1 MRSAIATW
9 PRRFGVA
16 GGALLLALGVSV
28 LILVSS
34 DEATGALLSM
44 GTLMKR
50 LVLVPGL
57 VAIMVFA
64 FATVMAGPR
73 AVAASLNEKA
83 APATGVAASRP
94 FVAQVVGLGWMNPLQ
109 RKDYS
114 TEWQTLWTLGLVKPN
129 VNDDM
134 VRVNP
139 KKYLT
144 VQPIAIVADGR
155 RGRESFSGFYKKY
168 VNELLILFRTRYFTN
183 EDYFYTVSADSQKK
197 WRELAG
203 MHIELAIPSGR
214 LDPGLASAH
223 LRDQIVNFFEIGN
236 PSAKNLWSHDTPP
249 DVHVTSGQGNA
260 GFTSLNAAL
269 DYLAAHPDKSA
280 WVMNWDAPSFP
291 PNDEQI
297 NENMV
302 VLFLAGPD
310 LKTGR
315 EPLAWIGKAARS
327 NVKDFDAKQGA
338 SRAVQA
344 WKSTIDTAATNAG
357 VPVSSLNYI
366 VHDAGKGSDAASTRI
381 ASLSQTLTEV
391 LPEYDFRT
399 QTFNTSALL
408 GDMGAGAALTDVV
421 LAIGRANHLGGNV
434 LVAGTTDPE
443 HPTAVVVVAPSKL
456 TPIDAGK
463 DWFRAR
469 GENNAYLPWWGR
481 RHDARP
487 ASQGYSE

>member
-1 MRSAIATW
+1 
-9 PRRFGVA
+9 
-16 GGALLLALGVSV
+16 
-28 LILVSS
+28 
-34 DEATGALLSM
+34 
-44 GTLMKR
+44 
-50 LVLVPGL
+50 
-57 VAIMVFA
+57 
-64 FATVMAGPR
+64 
-73 AVAASLNEKA
+73 
-83 APATGVAASRP
+83 
-94 FVAQVVGLGWMNPLQ
+94 MNPLQ
-109 RKDYS
+109 RRDYP
-114 TEWQTLWTLGLVKPN
+114 TEWQILWTLGLVKPN

-134 VRVNP
+134 VRTNS
-139 KKYLT
+139 KKYSTL
-144 VQPIAIVADGR
+144 QAISIVADGN
-155 RGRESFSGFYKKY
+155 RGSESFPGFYEKY
-168 VNELLILFRTRYFTN
+168 VDKLTLLFRVPYFTD
-183 EDYFYTVSADSQKK
+183 EDYFYTVSPDDRAK

-203 MHIELAIPSGR
+203 MHVELAIPSGR
-214 LDPGLASAH
+214 IEPARAASY
-223 LRDQIVNFFEIGN
+223 LRKRIVNIFEIGN
-236 PSAKNLWSHDTPP
+236 PSAKNLWNRDTPP
-249 DVHVTSGQGNA
+249 DVHVTTGQGNA

-291 PNDEQI
+291 PNDAQI

-310 LKTGR
+310 LKTER

-327 NVKDFDAKQGA
+327 NVKDFEAKQGA

-344 WKSTIDTAATNAG
+344 WRSTIDTAASNAG

-421 LAIGRANHLGGNV
+421 LAIGRANHFGGNV
-434 LVAGTTDPE
+434 LVAGTTDSE

-463 DWFRAR
+463 NWFRAR
-469 GENNAYLPWWGR
+469 GGNNAYLPWWGR
-481 RHDARP
+481 RHDASP
-487 ASQGYSE
+487 TTQGYSQ

>member
-1 MRSAIATW
+1 MSAVIATW
-9 PRRFGVA
+9 PRRA
-16 GGALLLALGVSV
+16 GLACVVMILASSVSLALSIAAGDTSSV
-28 LILVSS
+28 LSNLG
-34 DEATGALLSM
+34 E
-44 GTLMKR
+44 LMKR
-50 LVLVPGL
+50 IVLLPGL
-57 VAIMVFA
+57 LAIVA
-64 FATVMAGPR
+64 FALTTALSAPK
-73 AVAASLNEKA
+73 AVAASSVGKVNA
-83 APATGVAASRP
+83 GVAAESSRP
-94 FVAQVVGLGWMNPLQ
+94 FVAQVVGLEWMNPLQ
-109 RKDYS
+109 RRDYP
-114 TEWQTLWTLGLVKPN
+114 TEWQLLWTLELVKPN
-129 VNDDM
+129 SSDDM
-134 VRVNP
+134 VRTNP
-139 KKYLT
+139 KKYSTL
-144 VQPIAIVADGR
+144 QPISIVADGQW
-155 RGRESFSGFYKKY
+155 GSESFEGFYEKY
-168 VNELLILFRTRYFTN
+168 IDKLLVLFRTRYVTN
-183 EDYFYTVSADSQKK
+183 SNYFYTVKSDDKKK

-203 MHIELAIPSGR
+203 IRVELAIPSGR
-214 LDPGLASAH
+214 LDPERAKVYV
-223 LRDQIVNFFEIGN
+223 RDNMVNAYEIGN
-236 PSAKNLWSHDTPP
+236 PSARDLWSRDTPP

-269 DYLAAHPDKSA
+269 DYLASHPDKSV

-291 PNDEQI
+291 PKDGQI

-310 LKTGR
+310 LKTER

-327 NVKDFDAKQGA
+327 NVKDFEAKQGA

-344 WKSTIDTAATNAG
+344 WKSTIDTAASNAG
-357 VPVSSLNYI
+357 VPVSSVNYI

-408 GDMGAGAALTDVV
+408 GDMGAGAALTDVA

-434 LVAGTTDPE
+434 LVAGTTDIE

>member
-1 MRSAIATW
+1 MGC
-9 PRRFGVA
+9 F
-16 GGALLLALGVSV
+16 ALV
-28 LILVSS
+28 
-34 DEATGALLSM
+34 
-44 GTLMKR
+44 KR
-50 LVLVPGL
+50 VG
-57 VAIMVFA
+57 IT
-64 FATVMAGPR
+64 ATVSAAILSGSSVWAQKD
-73 AVAASLNEKA
+73 AVSAQSAENISHVPIL
-83 APATGVAASRP
+83 
-94 FVAQVVGLGWMNPLQ
+94 AQVVGLAWLNPLQ
-109 RKDYS
+109 RRDYP
-114 TEWQTLWTLGLVKPN
+114 TEWQLLWTLGLVKPN
-129 VNDDM
+129 NNDDM
-134 VRVNP
+134 VRTNP
-139 KKYLT
+139 GKYSTL
-144 VQPIAIVADGR
+144 QAISIIANGLK
-155 RGRESFSGFYKKY
+155 GSESFSGFYEKY
-168 VNELLILFRTRYFTN
+168 VDKQLILFRVPYFTS
-183 EDYFYTVSADSQKK
+183 EDYFYTVSSSRRRK

-203 MHIELAIPSGR
+203 MHVELAIPSGR
-214 LDPGLASAH
+214 LDPELAATY
-223 LRDQIVNFFEIGN
+223 LQDQFVNVFEIGN
-236 PSAKNLWSHDTPP
+236 QSAKDLWSHDTPP

-310 LKTGR
+310 LKTER
-315 EPLAWIGKAARS
+315 EPLAWIGKAARG

-344 WKSTIDTAATNAG
+344 WKSTIDAAASNAG
-357 VPVSSLNYI
+357 VPVSSLNYV
-366 VHDAGKGSDAASTRI
+366 VHDAGKGSDAASARI

-408 GDMGAGAALTDVV
+408 GDMGAGTALTDVV

-434 LVAGTTDPE
+434 LVAGTTDAE
-443 HPTAVVVVAPSKL
+443 HPSAVVVVAPSRL
-456 TPIDAGK
+456 TPIDASK

>member
-1 MRSAIATW
+1 MHCFTLA
-9 PRRFGVA
+9 RRIGC
-16 GGALLLALGVSV
+16 VS
-28 LILVSS
+28 I
-34 DEATGALLSM
+34 
-44 GTLMKR
+44 
-50 LVLVPGL
+50 
-57 VAIMVFA
+57 
-64 FATVMAGPR
+64 VMATFLSSPPLR
-73 AVAASLNEKA
+73 AETRAASTQSVEGASA
-83 APATGVAASRP
+83 AP
-94 FVAQVVGLGWMNPLQ
+94 FVAQVVGLEWLNPLQ
-109 RKDYS
+109 RRDYP
-114 TEWQTLWTLGLVKPN
+114 TEWQLLWTLGLASANK
-129 VNDDM
+129 NDDM
-134 VRVNP
+134 VRANP
-139 KKYLT
+139 KKYSA
-144 VQPIAIVADGR
+144 VQAISIIADGSS
-155 RGRESFSGFYKKY
+155 GRESFGGFYEKY
-168 VNELLILFRTRYFTN
+168 IDELLVLFRTRYFTDSN
-183 EDYFYTVSADSQKK
+183 YFYTVKPGDRSR

-203 MHIELAIPSGR
+203 VHVELAISGR
-214 LDPGLASAH
+214 LDPIKAKAY
-223 LRDQIVNFFEIGN
+223 LRDQIISTFEIGN
-236 PSAKNLWSHDTPP
+236 SSAKDLWSHDTPP

-310 LKTGR
+310 LKTER

-408 GDMGAGAALTDVV
+408 GDMGAGAALTDVA

-443 HPTAVVVVAPSKL
+443 HPTAVVV
-456 TPIDAGK
+456 
-463 DWFRAR
+463 
-469 GENNAYLPWWGR
+469 
-481 RHDARP
+481 
-487 ASQGYSE
+487 

>member
-1 MRSAIATW
+1 MRAVIATW
-9 PRRFGVA
+9 PRRVGVA
-16 GGALLLALGVSV
+16 GLALFLALGASF
-28 LILVSS
+28 LILISS
-34 DEATGALLSM
+34 GKPAGELLSM
-44 GTLMKR
+44 GNLMKR
-50 LVLVPGL
+50 LVLIPGL

-64 FATVMAGPR
+64 FATLIATPR
-73 AVAASLNEKA
+73 AVAASSTDKA
-83 APATGVAASRP
+83 ASIAGAGLSKP

-109 RKDYS
+109 RRDYP
-114 TEWQTLWTLGLVKPN
+114 TEWQILWTLGLVKPN
-129 VNDDM
+129 INDDM
-134 VRVNP
+134 LRTNP
-139 KKYLT
+139 NKYSTL
-144 VQPIAIVADGR
+144 QSISIIADGR
-155 RGRESFSGFYKKY
+155 RGRESFSGFYEKY
-168 VNELLILFRTRYFTN
+168 VDKLLLLFRVPYFTG
-183 EDYFYTVSADSQKK
+183 EGYFYTVSPNEQRK

-203 MHIELAIPSGR
+203 MHVELAVPSGR
-214 LDPGLASAH
+214 IDSELAGSY
-223 LRDQIVNFFEIGN
+223 LRDRIVNIFEIGN
-236 PSAKNLWSHDTPP
+236 PSAKNLSSHDTPP

-269 DYLAAHPDKSA
+269 DYLATHPDKSV
-280 WVMNWDAPSFP
+280 WVMNWDAPNFP
-291 PNDEQI
+291 PKDGQI

-310 LKTGR
+310 LKTER

-327 NVKDFDAKQGA
+327 NVKDFEAKQGA

-344 WKSTIDTAATNAG
+344 WKSTIETAASNAG
-357 VPVSSLNYI
+357 VSASSVNYI

-408 GDMGAGAALTDVV
+408 GDMGAGAALTDVA

-434 LVAGTTDPE
+434 LVAGTTDAE

-456 TPIDAGK
+456 TPIDASK

-469 GENNAYLPWWGR
+469 GGNNAYLPWWGR
-481 RHDARP
+481 RLDARP
-487 ASQGYSE
+487 TSQGYSE

>member
-1 MRSAIATW
+1 MKVIVATW
-9 PRRFGVA
+9 QRRFGLAIFVM
-16 GGALLLALGVSV
+16 LLAAIALYATMT
-28 LILVSS
+28 LPSS
-34 DEATGALLSM
+34 ASAENSSAGD
-44 GTLMKR
+44 LMKR
-50 LVLVPGL
+50 MVLVPGL
-57 VAIMVFA
+57 LAVLVFV
-64 FATVMAGPR
+64 FSTMLATSS
-73 AVAASLNEKA
+73 AVAATPRTVGDAESKSDS
-83 APATGVAASRP
+83 VKP
-94 FVAQVVGLGWMNPLQ
+94 FVAQVVGLEWLNPLQ
-109 RKDYS
+109 RRDYPA
-114 TEWQTLWTLGLVKPN
+114 EWQLLWTLGLASANK
-129 VNDDM
+129 NDDM
-134 VRVNP
+134 VRTNP
-139 KKYLT
+139 KKYSA
-144 VQPIAIVADGR
+144 VQAISIIADGSS
-155 RGRESFSGFYKKY
+155 GRESFGGFYEKY
-168 VNELLILFRTRYFTN
+168 IDELLVLFRTRYFTN
-183 EDYFYTVSADSQKK
+183 SNYFYTVKPGDRSR

-203 MHIELAIPSGR
+203 VHVELAIPDR
-214 LDPGLASAH
+214 LDPIKAKAY
-223 LRDQIVNFFEIGN
+223 LRDQIISTFEIGN
-236 PSAKNLWSHDTPP
+236 SSAKDLWSHDTPP

-291 PNDEQI
+291 PKDEQI

-310 LKTGR
+310 LKTER

-327 NVKDFDAKQGA
+327 NVKDFEAKQGA

-344 WKSTIDTAATNAG
+344 WKSAIDAAASNAG
-357 VPVSSLNYI
+357 VPVSSVNYI

-408 GDMGAGAALTDVV
+408 GDMGAGAALTDVA

-434 LVAGTTDPE
+434 LVAGTTDTE

>member
-1 MRSAIATW
+1 MHCFTLARRIGCVSIVTAT
-9 PRRFGVA
+9 
-16 GGALLLALGVSV
+16 
-28 LILVSS
+28 
-34 DEATGALLSM
+34 LLSSPP
-44 GTLMKR
+44 L
-50 LVLVPGL
+50 
-57 VAIMVFA
+57 
-64 FATVMAGPR
+64 R
-73 AVAASLNEKA
+73 AETRAASTQSVEGASA
-83 APATGVAASRP
+83 AP
-94 FVAQVVGLGWMNPLQ
+94 FVAQVVGLEWLNPLQ
-109 RKDYS
+109 RRDYP
-114 TEWQTLWTLGLVKPN
+114 TEWQLLWTLGLASANK
-129 VNDDM
+129 NDDM
-134 VRVNP
+134 VRANP
-139 KKYLT
+139 KKYSA
-144 VQPIAIVADGR
+144 VQAISIIADGSS
-155 RGRESFSGFYKKY
+155 GRESFGGFYEKY
-168 VNELLILFRTRYFTN
+168 IDELLVLFRTRYFTDSN
-183 EDYFYTVSADSQKK
+183 YFYTVKPGDRSR

-203 MHIELAIPSGR
+203 VHVELAISGR
-214 LDPGLASAH
+214 LDPIKAKAY
-223 LRDQIVNFFEIGN
+223 LRDQIISTFEIGN
-236 PSAKNLWSHDTPP
+236 SSAKDLWSHDTPP

-310 LKTGR
+310 LKTER

-408 GDMGAGAALTDVV
+408 GDMGAGAALTDVA

-443 HPTAVVVVAPSKL
+443 HPTAVVVAPSKL

>member
-1 MRSAIATW
+1 MRSVIATW
-9 PRRFGVA
+9 PRRFGIAVA
-16 GGALLLALGVSV
+16 ALLLALGASF

-34 DEATGALLSM
+34 DGATGASLSM

-64 FATVMAGPR
+64 FATLIAGPR
-73 AVAASLNEKA
+73 AVAASSAEKA
-83 APATGVAASRP
+83 IPVVGAEASRP

-109 RKDYS
+109 RRDYP
-114 TEWQTLWTLGLVKPN
+114 TEWQILWTLGLVKPN

-134 VRVNP
+134 VRTNP
-139 KKYLT
+139 KKYSTL
-144 VQPIAIVADGR
+144 QPISIVADGR
-155 RGRESFSGFYKKY
+155 WGRESFSGFYKKY

-183 EDYFYTVSADSQKK
+183 QDYFYTVSSDDQRK

-203 MHIELAIPSGR
+203 MHVELAIPAGR
-214 LDPGLASAH
+214 LNPAFAASH
-223 LRDQIVNFFEIGN
+223 LRGQIVNIFEIGN
-236 PSAKNLWSHDTPP
+236 PSAKNLWSRDTPP

-269 DYLAAHPDKSA
+269 DYLAVHPDKSA

-291 PNDEQI
+291 PQDEQI
-297 NENMV
+297 NENMA

-310 LKTGR
+310 LKTER

-327 NVKDFDAKQGA
+327 NVKDFEAKQGA

-344 WKSTIDTAATNAG
+344 WKSTIDTAASNAG
-357 VPVSSLNYI
+357 VPVSSLNYV
-366 VHDAGKGSDAASTRI
+366 VHDAGKGSDTASTRI

-399 QTFNTSALL
+399 QTFNTAALL

-434 LVAGTTDPE
+434 LVAGTTDTE

-463 DWFRAR
+463 NWFRAR

-481 RHDARP
+481 RHDARQ